1 MATLD
6 DLYAVSRRLCFD
18 VEEGLSSME
27 REERNGHSSG
37 ASGSSRHDA
46 LGRELRHRVSELKRI
61 TSEMERQWRAMA
73 MTASIS
79 KSDTWKVSDA
89 RATRERR
96 ARASERDDA
105 RAMTDGER
113 WTRHSLVEES

>member
-18 VEEGLSSME
+18 VAEGIGRLE
-27 REERNGHSSG
+27 RDERAG
-37 ASGSSRHDA
+37 ANAPRGESLA
-46 LGRELRHRVSELKRI
+46 REMRNRVSELRRI

-79 KSDTWKVSDA
+79 KSDTWKV
-89 RATRERR
+89 R
-96 ARASERDDA
+96 
-105 RAMTDGER
+105 
-113 WTRHSLVEES
+113 

>member
-1 MATLD
+1 MASLD

-18 VEEGLSSME
+18 VEEGLSRME

-96 ARASERDDA
+96 GARASETMR
-105 RAMTDGER
+105 ER
-113 WTRHSLVEES
+113 